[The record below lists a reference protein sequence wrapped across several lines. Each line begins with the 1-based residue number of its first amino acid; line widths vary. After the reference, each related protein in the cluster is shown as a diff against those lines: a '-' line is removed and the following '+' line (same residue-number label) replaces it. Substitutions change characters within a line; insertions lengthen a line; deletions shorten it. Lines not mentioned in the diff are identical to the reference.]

1 MNISE
6 FKKLIKECILEVKV
20 KRSVKNLIKESLKDV
35 KVEKGESLHYKME
48 ELSNDVKKLYKD
60 AEVVLDDGGYY
71 NVCSCNP
78 HHFKIYP
85 MTDDNFTVTY
95 MKDNTDR
102 IKKFNLTFSALK
114 EFITET
120 LKTTVGNYVQKAFY
134 KNVENN
140 KDKESKKEEEKK
152 EEKKEK
158 KKAAVT
164 NPMMLSSDLAGT
176 ESADGEYAAMM
187 SVGISK
193 SSLMGDKSYSASALI
208 WSTFDQFALS
218 TGVTKMVIEDGKLT
232 ALNSYS
238 FTTAYLK
245 GTLMGLLG
253 YTWIKPHPK
262 YGTFGYNVGI
272 ITLMMQNA
280 MTGGYDVSLSSSLV
294 GFWMKPYTYSRKV
307 TLTPQVFL
315 MQSPLAWN
323 TVTGGSTVNR
333 TPGAMVGLGYDY
345 KLSKRFGFSA
355 SYKAAMSFGDSFSL
369 LNNIQI
375 GSKLV
380 F

>member
-20 KRSVKNLIKESLKDV
+20 KLSVKDLIKESLKDV
-35 KVEKGESLHYKME
+35 KIEKGESLHYKME

-140 KDKESKKEEEKK
+140 KDKESKKEEGPAHTTKKIEVKDQVEKK
-152 EEKKEK
+152 EDQPDQPLRTVEKFK
-158 KKAAVT
+158 
-164 NPMMLSSDLAGT
+164 
-176 ESADGEYAAMM
+176 
-187 SVGISK
+187 
-193 SSLMGDKSYSASALI
+193 
-208 WSTFDQFALS
+208 
-218 TGVTKMVIEDGKLT
+218 
-232 ALNSYS
+232 
-238 FTTAYLK
+238 
-245 GTLMGLLG
+245 
-253 YTWIKPHPK
+253 
-262 YGTFGYNVGI
+262 
-272 ITLMMQNA
+272 
-280 MTGGYDVSLSSSLV
+280 
-294 GFWMKPYTYSRKV
+294 
-307 TLTPQVFL
+307 
-315 MQSPLAWN
+315 
-323 TVTGGSTVNR
+323 
-333 TPGAMVGLGYDY
+333 
-345 KLSKRFGFSA
+345 KLSEFPVKGEKA
-355 SYKAAMSFGDSFSL
+355 SYKYPKQTDK
-369 LNNIQI
+369 
-375 GSKLV
+375 KLTV
-380 F
+380 KQKTFKGKTNKKK

>member
-102 IKKFNLTFSALK
+102 TKKFNLTFSALK

-140 KDKESKKEEEKK
+140 KDKESKKEEGPAHTTKKIEVKDQVEKK
-152 EEKKEK
+152 EDQPDQPMRTVEKFK
-158 KKAAVT
+158 
-164 NPMMLSSDLAGT
+164 
-176 ESADGEYAAMM
+176 
-187 SVGISK
+187 
-193 SSLMGDKSYSASALI
+193 
-208 WSTFDQFALS
+208 
-218 TGVTKMVIEDGKLT
+218 
-232 ALNSYS
+232 
-238 FTTAYLK
+238 
-245 GTLMGLLG
+245 
-253 YTWIKPHPK
+253 
-262 YGTFGYNVGI
+262 
-272 ITLMMQNA
+272 
-280 MTGGYDVSLSSSLV
+280 
-294 GFWMKPYTYSRKV
+294 
-307 TLTPQVFL
+307 
-315 MQSPLAWN
+315 
-323 TVTGGSTVNR
+323 
-333 TPGAMVGLGYDY
+333 
-345 KLSKRFGFSA
+345 KLSEFPVKGEKA
-355 SYKAAMSFGDSFSL
+355 SYKYPKQTDK
-369 LNNIQI
+369 
-375 GSKLV
+375 KLTV
-380 F
+380 KQKTFKGKSNKKK

>member
-102 IKKFNLTFSALK
+102 TKKFNLTFSALK

-134 KNVENN
+134 KNVKNN
-140 KDKESKKEEEKK
+140 EDKESKKEQGPEQTKKKIEVKDQVEKK
-152 EEKKEK
+152 EDQPDQPMKTVEKFK
-158 KKAAVT
+158 
-164 NPMMLSSDLAGT
+164 
-176 ESADGEYAAMM
+176 
-187 SVGISK
+187 
-193 SSLMGDKSYSASALI
+193 
-208 WSTFDQFALS
+208 
-218 TGVTKMVIEDGKLT
+218 
-232 ALNSYS
+232 
-238 FTTAYLK
+238 
-245 GTLMGLLG
+245 
-253 YTWIKPHPK
+253 
-262 YGTFGYNVGI
+262 
-272 ITLMMQNA
+272 
-280 MTGGYDVSLSSSLV
+280 
-294 GFWMKPYTYSRKV
+294 
-307 TLTPQVFL
+307 
-315 MQSPLAWN
+315 
-323 TVTGGSTVNR
+323 
-333 TPGAMVGLGYDY
+333 
-345 KLSKRFGFSA
+345 KLSEFPVKGEKA
-355 SYKAAMSFGDSFSL
+355 SYKYPKQTDK
-369 LNNIQI
+369 
-375 GSKLV
+375 KLTV
-380 F
+380 KPKTFKGKSNKKK

>member
-35 KVEKGESLHYKME
+35 KVEKGESLHHKME
-48 ELSNDVKKLYKD
+48 ELADEVKKLYKD

-140 KDKESKKEEEKK
+140 KDKESKKEEGPAHTTKKIEVKDQVEKK
-152 EEKKEK
+152 EDQPDQPLRPVEKFKKLSEFPVKGEKVSYKYPKQTDKKLTVKPKTFKGKSNK
-158 KKAAVT
+158 KK
-164 NPMMLSSDLAGT
+164 
-176 ESADGEYAAMM
+176 
-187 SVGISK
+187 
-193 SSLMGDKSYSASALI
+193 
-208 WSTFDQFALS
+208 
-218 TGVTKMVIEDGKLT
+218 
-232 ALNSYS
+232 
-238 FTTAYLK
+238 
-245 GTLMGLLG
+245 
-253 YTWIKPHPK
+253 
-262 YGTFGYNVGI
+262 
-272 ITLMMQNA
+272 
-280 MTGGYDVSLSSSLV
+280 
-294 GFWMKPYTYSRKV
+294 
-307 TLTPQVFL
+307 
-315 MQSPLAWN
+315 
-323 TVTGGSTVNR
+323 
-333 TPGAMVGLGYDY
+333 
-345 KLSKRFGFSA
+345 
-355 SYKAAMSFGDSFSL
+355 
-369 LNNIQI
+369 
-375 GSKLV
+375 
-380 F
+380 

>member
-140 KDKESKKEEEKK
+140 KDKESKKEEGPAHTTKKIEVKDQVEKK
-152 EEKKEK
+152 EDQPDQPMRTVEKFK
-158 KKAAVT
+158 
-164 NPMMLSSDLAGT
+164 
-176 ESADGEYAAMM
+176 
-187 SVGISK
+187 
-193 SSLMGDKSYSASALI
+193 
-208 WSTFDQFALS
+208 
-218 TGVTKMVIEDGKLT
+218 
-232 ALNSYS
+232 
-238 FTTAYLK
+238 
-245 GTLMGLLG
+245 
-253 YTWIKPHPK
+253 
-262 YGTFGYNVGI
+262 
-272 ITLMMQNA
+272 
-280 MTGGYDVSLSSSLV
+280 
-294 GFWMKPYTYSRKV
+294 
-307 TLTPQVFL
+307 
-315 MQSPLAWN
+315 
-323 TVTGGSTVNR
+323 
-333 TPGAMVGLGYDY
+333 
-345 KLSKRFGFSA
+345 KLSEFPVKGEKA
-355 SYKAAMSFGDSFSL
+355 SYKYPKQTDK
-369 LNNIQI
+369 
-375 GSKLV
+375 KLTV
-380 F
+380 KPKTFKGKTNKKK

>member
-35 KVEKGESLHYKME
+35 KVEKGESLHHKME
-48 ELSNDVKKLYKD
+48 ELADEVKKLYKD

-140 KDKESKKEEEKK
+140 KDKESKKEEGPAHTTKKIDVKDQVEKK
-152 EEKKEK
+152 EDQPDQPLRTVEKFK
-158 KKAAVT
+158 
-164 NPMMLSSDLAGT
+164 
-176 ESADGEYAAMM
+176 
-187 SVGISK
+187 
-193 SSLMGDKSYSASALI
+193 
-208 WSTFDQFALS
+208 
-218 TGVTKMVIEDGKLT
+218 
-232 ALNSYS
+232 
-238 FTTAYLK
+238 
-245 GTLMGLLG
+245 
-253 YTWIKPHPK
+253 
-262 YGTFGYNVGI
+262 
-272 ITLMMQNA
+272 
-280 MTGGYDVSLSSSLV
+280 
-294 GFWMKPYTYSRKV
+294 
-307 TLTPQVFL
+307 
-315 MQSPLAWN
+315 
-323 TVTGGSTVNR
+323 
-333 TPGAMVGLGYDY
+333 
-345 KLSKRFGFSA
+345 KLSEFPVKGEKA
-355 SYKAAMSFGDSFSL
+355 SYKYPKQTDK
-369 LNNIQI
+369 
-375 GSKLV
+375 KLTV
-380 F
+380 KPKTFKGKSNKKK

>member
-20 KRSVKNLIKESLKDV
+20 KLSVKDLIKESLKDV
-35 KVEKGESLHYKME
+35 KIEKGESLHYKME

-140 KDKESKKEEEKK
+140 KDKESKKEEGPAHTTKKIEVKDQVEKK
-152 EEKKEK
+152 EDQPDQPLRPVEKFK
-158 KKAAVT
+158 
-164 NPMMLSSDLAGT
+164 
-176 ESADGEYAAMM
+176 
-187 SVGISK
+187 
-193 SSLMGDKSYSASALI
+193 
-208 WSTFDQFALS
+208 
-218 TGVTKMVIEDGKLT
+218 
-232 ALNSYS
+232 
-238 FTTAYLK
+238 
-245 GTLMGLLG
+245 
-253 YTWIKPHPK
+253 
-262 YGTFGYNVGI
+262 
-272 ITLMMQNA
+272 
-280 MTGGYDVSLSSSLV
+280 
-294 GFWMKPYTYSRKV
+294 
-307 TLTPQVFL
+307 
-315 MQSPLAWN
+315 
-323 TVTGGSTVNR
+323 
-333 TPGAMVGLGYDY
+333 
-345 KLSKRFGFSA
+345 KLSEFPVKGEKA
-355 SYKAAMSFGDSFSL
+355 SYKYPKQTDK
-369 LNNIQI
+369 
-375 GSKLV
+375 KLTV
-380 F
+380 KQKTFKGKTNKKK

>member
-20 KRSVKNLIKESLKDV
+20 KLSVKDLIKESLKDV
-35 KVEKGESLHYKME
+35 KIEKGESLHYKME

-140 KDKESKKEEEKK
+140 KDKESKKEEGPTHTTKKIDVKDQVEKK
-152 EEKKEK
+152 EDQPDQPFRPVEKFK
-158 KKAAVT
+158 
-164 NPMMLSSDLAGT
+164 
-176 ESADGEYAAMM
+176 
-187 SVGISK
+187 
-193 SSLMGDKSYSASALI
+193 
-208 WSTFDQFALS
+208 
-218 TGVTKMVIEDGKLT
+218 
-232 ALNSYS
+232 
-238 FTTAYLK
+238 
-245 GTLMGLLG
+245 
-253 YTWIKPHPK
+253 
-262 YGTFGYNVGI
+262 
-272 ITLMMQNA
+272 
-280 MTGGYDVSLSSSLV
+280 
-294 GFWMKPYTYSRKV
+294 
-307 TLTPQVFL
+307 
-315 MQSPLAWN
+315 
-323 TVTGGSTVNR
+323 
-333 TPGAMVGLGYDY
+333 
-345 KLSKRFGFSA
+345 KLSEFPVKGEKA
-355 SYKAAMSFGDSFSL
+355 SYKYPKQTDK
-369 LNNIQI
+369 
-375 GSKLV
+375 KLTV
-380 F
+380 KQKTFKGKSNKKK

>member
-20 KRSVKNLIKESLKDV
+20 KLSVKDLIKESLKDV
-35 KVEKGESLHYKME
+35 KIEKGESLHYKME

-140 KDKESKKEEEKK
+140 KDKESKKEEGPTHTTKKIEVKDQVKDQVEKK
-152 EEKKEK
+152 EDQPDQPLRTVEKFK
-158 KKAAVT
+158 
-164 NPMMLSSDLAGT
+164 
-176 ESADGEYAAMM
+176 
-187 SVGISK
+187 
-193 SSLMGDKSYSASALI
+193 
-208 WSTFDQFALS
+208 
-218 TGVTKMVIEDGKLT
+218 
-232 ALNSYS
+232 
-238 FTTAYLK
+238 
-245 GTLMGLLG
+245 
-253 YTWIKPHPK
+253 
-262 YGTFGYNVGI
+262 
-272 ITLMMQNA
+272 
-280 MTGGYDVSLSSSLV
+280 
-294 GFWMKPYTYSRKV
+294 
-307 TLTPQVFL
+307 
-315 MQSPLAWN
+315 
-323 TVTGGSTVNR
+323 
-333 TPGAMVGLGYDY
+333 
-345 KLSKRFGFSA
+345 KLSEFPVKGEKA
-355 SYKAAMSFGDSFSL
+355 SYKYPKQTDK
-369 LNNIQI
+369 
-375 GSKLV
+375 KLTV
-380 F
+380 KQKTFKGKSNKKK

>member
-20 KRSVKNLIKESLKDV
+20 KLSVKDLIKESLKDV
-35 KVEKGESLHYKME
+35 KIEKGESLHYKME

-140 KDKESKKEEEKK
+140 KDKESKKEEGPSHTTKKIDVKDQVEKK
-152 EEKKEK
+152 EDQPDQPLRPVEKFK
-158 KKAAVT
+158 
-164 NPMMLSSDLAGT
+164 
-176 ESADGEYAAMM
+176 
-187 SVGISK
+187 
-193 SSLMGDKSYSASALI
+193 
-208 WSTFDQFALS
+208 
-218 TGVTKMVIEDGKLT
+218 
-232 ALNSYS
+232 
-238 FTTAYLK
+238 
-245 GTLMGLLG
+245 
-253 YTWIKPHPK
+253 
-262 YGTFGYNVGI
+262 
-272 ITLMMQNA
+272 
-280 MTGGYDVSLSSSLV
+280 
-294 GFWMKPYTYSRKV
+294 
-307 TLTPQVFL
+307 
-315 MQSPLAWN
+315 
-323 TVTGGSTVNR
+323 
-333 TPGAMVGLGYDY
+333 
-345 KLSKRFGFSA
+345 KLSEFPVKGEKA
-355 SYKAAMSFGDSFSL
+355 SYKYPKQTDK
-369 LNNIQI
+369 
-375 GSKLV
+375 KLTV
-380 F
+380 KQKTFKGKSNKKK

>member
-48 ELSNDVKKLYKD
+48 ELADEVKKLYKD
-60 AEVVLDDGGYY
+60 AEVVLDDAGYY

-140 KDKESKKEEEKK
+140 KDKESKKEEGPSHTTKKIEVKDQVEKK
-152 EEKKEK
+152 EDQPDQPMKTVEKFK
-158 KKAAVT
+158 
-164 NPMMLSSDLAGT
+164 
-176 ESADGEYAAMM
+176 
-187 SVGISK
+187 
-193 SSLMGDKSYSASALI
+193 
-208 WSTFDQFALS
+208 
-218 TGVTKMVIEDGKLT
+218 
-232 ALNSYS
+232 
-238 FTTAYLK
+238 
-245 GTLMGLLG
+245 
-253 YTWIKPHPK
+253 
-262 YGTFGYNVGI
+262 
-272 ITLMMQNA
+272 
-280 MTGGYDVSLSSSLV
+280 
-294 GFWMKPYTYSRKV
+294 
-307 TLTPQVFL
+307 
-315 MQSPLAWN
+315 
-323 TVTGGSTVNR
+323 
-333 TPGAMVGLGYDY
+333 
-345 KLSKRFGFSA
+345 KLSEFPVKGEKA
-355 SYKAAMSFGDSFSL
+355 SYKYPKQTDK
-369 LNNIQI
+369 
-375 GSKLV
+375 KLTV
-380 F
+380 KQKTFKGKSNKKK

>member
-20 KRSVKNLIKESLKDV
+20 KLSVKDLIKESLKDV
-35 KVEKGESLHYKME
+35 KIEKGESLHYKME

-140 KDKESKKEEEKK
+140 KDKESKKEEGPTHTTKKIDVKDQVEKK
-152 EEKKEK
+152 EDQPDQPLRPVEKFK
-158 KKAAVT
+158 
-164 NPMMLSSDLAGT
+164 
-176 ESADGEYAAMM
+176 
-187 SVGISK
+187 
-193 SSLMGDKSYSASALI
+193 
-208 WSTFDQFALS
+208 
-218 TGVTKMVIEDGKLT
+218 
-232 ALNSYS
+232 
-238 FTTAYLK
+238 
-245 GTLMGLLG
+245 
-253 YTWIKPHPK
+253 
-262 YGTFGYNVGI
+262 
-272 ITLMMQNA
+272 
-280 MTGGYDVSLSSSLV
+280 
-294 GFWMKPYTYSRKV
+294 
-307 TLTPQVFL
+307 
-315 MQSPLAWN
+315 
-323 TVTGGSTVNR
+323 
-333 TPGAMVGLGYDY
+333 
-345 KLSKRFGFSA
+345 KLSEFPVKGEKA
-355 SYKAAMSFGDSFSL
+355 SYKYPKQTDKKLTVKPKTFKGK
-369 LNNIQI
+369 
-375 GSKLV
+375 SKKK
-380 F
+380 

>member
-35 KVEKGESLHYKME
+35 KVEKGESLHHKME
-48 ELSNDVKKLYKD
+48 ELADEVKKLYKD

-140 KDKESKKEEEKK
+140 KDKESKKEEGPAHTTKKIEVKDEVEKK
-152 EEKKEK
+152 EDQPDQPLRTVEKFK
-158 KKAAVT
+158 
-164 NPMMLSSDLAGT
+164 
-176 ESADGEYAAMM
+176 
-187 SVGISK
+187 
-193 SSLMGDKSYSASALI
+193 
-208 WSTFDQFALS
+208 
-218 TGVTKMVIEDGKLT
+218 
-232 ALNSYS
+232 
-238 FTTAYLK
+238 
-245 GTLMGLLG
+245 
-253 YTWIKPHPK
+253 
-262 YGTFGYNVGI
+262 
-272 ITLMMQNA
+272 
-280 MTGGYDVSLSSSLV
+280 
-294 GFWMKPYTYSRKV
+294 
-307 TLTPQVFL
+307 
-315 MQSPLAWN
+315 
-323 TVTGGSTVNR
+323 
-333 TPGAMVGLGYDY
+333 
-345 KLSKRFGFSA
+345 KLSEFPVKGEKA
-355 SYKAAMSFGDSFSL
+355 SYKYPKQTDK
-369 LNNIQI
+369 
-375 GSKLV
+375 KLTV
-380 F
+380 KPKTFKGKSNKKK

>member
-71 NVCSCNP
+71 NVCACNP

-140 KDKESKKEEEKK
+140 KDKESKKEEGPSHTTKKIEVKDQVEKK
-152 EEKKEK
+152 EDQPDQPMKTVEKFK
-158 KKAAVT
+158 
-164 NPMMLSSDLAGT
+164 
-176 ESADGEYAAMM
+176 
-187 SVGISK
+187 
-193 SSLMGDKSYSASALI
+193 
-208 WSTFDQFALS
+208 
-218 TGVTKMVIEDGKLT
+218 
-232 ALNSYS
+232 
-238 FTTAYLK
+238 
-245 GTLMGLLG
+245 
-253 YTWIKPHPK
+253 
-262 YGTFGYNVGI
+262 
-272 ITLMMQNA
+272 
-280 MTGGYDVSLSSSLV
+280 
-294 GFWMKPYTYSRKV
+294 
-307 TLTPQVFL
+307 
-315 MQSPLAWN
+315 
-323 TVTGGSTVNR
+323 
-333 TPGAMVGLGYDY
+333 
-345 KLSKRFGFSA
+345 KLSEFPVKGEKA
-355 SYKAAMSFGDSFSL
+355 SYKYPKQTDK
-369 LNNIQI
+369 
-375 GSKLV
+375 KLTV
-380 F
+380 KQKTFKGKSNKKK

>member
-20 KRSVKNLIKESLKDV
+20 KLSVKDLIKESLKDV
-35 KVEKGESLHYKME
+35 KIEKGESLHYKME

-140 KDKESKKEEEKK
+140 KDKESKKEEGPSHTTKKIDVKDQVEKK
-152 EEKKEK
+152 EDQPDQPFRPVEKFK
-158 KKAAVT
+158 
-164 NPMMLSSDLAGT
+164 
-176 ESADGEYAAMM
+176 
-187 SVGISK
+187 
-193 SSLMGDKSYSASALI
+193 
-208 WSTFDQFALS
+208 
-218 TGVTKMVIEDGKLT
+218 
-232 ALNSYS
+232 
-238 FTTAYLK
+238 
-245 GTLMGLLG
+245 
-253 YTWIKPHPK
+253 
-262 YGTFGYNVGI
+262 
-272 ITLMMQNA
+272 
-280 MTGGYDVSLSSSLV
+280 
-294 GFWMKPYTYSRKV
+294 
-307 TLTPQVFL
+307 
-315 MQSPLAWN
+315 
-323 TVTGGSTVNR
+323 
-333 TPGAMVGLGYDY
+333 
-345 KLSKRFGFSA
+345 KLSEFPVKGEKA
-355 SYKAAMSFGDSFSL
+355 SYKYPKQTDK
-369 LNNIQI
+369 
-375 GSKLV
+375 KLTV
-380 F
+380 KQKTFKGKSNKKK

>member
-140 KDKESKKEEEKK
+140 EDKESKKEEGPSHTTKKIEVKDQVEKK
-152 EEKKEK
+152 EDQPDQPMKTVEKFK
-158 KKAAVT
+158 
-164 NPMMLSSDLAGT
+164 
-176 ESADGEYAAMM
+176 
-187 SVGISK
+187 
-193 SSLMGDKSYSASALI
+193 
-208 WSTFDQFALS
+208 
-218 TGVTKMVIEDGKLT
+218 
-232 ALNSYS
+232 
-238 FTTAYLK
+238 
-245 GTLMGLLG
+245 
-253 YTWIKPHPK
+253 
-262 YGTFGYNVGI
+262 
-272 ITLMMQNA
+272 
-280 MTGGYDVSLSSSLV
+280 
-294 GFWMKPYTYSRKV
+294 
-307 TLTPQVFL
+307 
-315 MQSPLAWN
+315 
-323 TVTGGSTVNR
+323 
-333 TPGAMVGLGYDY
+333 
-345 KLSKRFGFSA
+345 KLSEFPVKGEKA
-355 SYKAAMSFGDSFSL
+355 SYKYPKQTDK
-369 LNNIQI
+369 
-375 GSKLV
+375 KLTV
-380 F
+380 KPKTFKGKSNKKK